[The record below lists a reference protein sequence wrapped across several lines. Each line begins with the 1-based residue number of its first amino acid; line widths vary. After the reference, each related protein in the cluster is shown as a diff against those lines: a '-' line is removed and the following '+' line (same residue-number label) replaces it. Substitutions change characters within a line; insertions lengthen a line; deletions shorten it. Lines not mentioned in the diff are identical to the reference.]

1 MTDLLKMLEAD
12 MNQLSFEIDFSRY
25 KVADRKK
32 CLNTI
37 KKEFPKKEFDFY
49 VLDKGK
55 GHYYVQVNR
64 K

>member
-1 MTDLLKMLEAD
+1 MPDLLKMLEAD
-12 MNQLSFEIDFSRY
+12 MNQLSFEVDFSHY

-32 CLNTI
+32 CLSTI
-37 KKEFPKKEFDFY
+37 KKEFPKEEFNVY
-49 VLDKGK
+49 VLDKGR